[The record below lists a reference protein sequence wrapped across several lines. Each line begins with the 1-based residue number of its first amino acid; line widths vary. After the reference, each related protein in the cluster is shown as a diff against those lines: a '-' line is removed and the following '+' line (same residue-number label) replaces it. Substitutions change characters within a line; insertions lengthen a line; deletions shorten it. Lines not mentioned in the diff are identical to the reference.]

1 MRPCLFDLK
10 SDPRERNDLS
20 ATQPSRLEQLWRML
34 NVSWFGYYHARSPA
48 HLLGPC
54 NGAAAVA
61 SLCAAVLT
69 EIYLCNVCS
78 CQKY

>member
-1 MRPCLFDLK
+1 
-10 SDPRERNDLS
+10 
-20 ATQPSRLEQLWRML
+20 ML